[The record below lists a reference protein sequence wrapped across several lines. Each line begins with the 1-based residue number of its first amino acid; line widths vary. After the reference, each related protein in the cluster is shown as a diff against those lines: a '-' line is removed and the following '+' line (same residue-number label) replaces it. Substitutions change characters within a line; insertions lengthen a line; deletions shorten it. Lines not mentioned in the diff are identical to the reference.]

1 MKKIMARKVGLGLT
15 AIAVAI
21 GTLLVFTPAASA
33 APAAVGEVAV
43 ASIIDG
49 DTFITAD
56 GVKIRPLGINSCEM
70 GTPGGQQAK
79 EDAAIWL
86 NGTVVLTTEPG
97 VDLDVHGRSLRYVEV
112 LGGIDFG
119 ELMVTYDHTG
129 VYQGKLAAKYSANPT
144 YLAKLRTLDSGNG
157 RTCAGTAS
165 TGPPVIVNRDGDDH
179 DRESRFCRK
188 RRFLC

>member
-1 MKKIMARKVGLGLT
+1 MARKAFALT
-15 AIAVAI
+15 AIAAAI

-43 ASIIDG
+43 AEIIDG

-56 GVKIRPLGINSCEM
+56 GTKIRPLGIDSCEM

-86 NGTVVLTTEPG
+86 NGTVVLRTEPG

-119 ELMVTYDHTG
+119 GLMVTYDHTG
-129 VYQGKLAAKYSANPT
+129 VYQGKLAPKYSANPA
-144 YLAKLRTLDSGNG
+144 YLAELRAQDSEG

-165 TGPPVIVNRDGDDH
+165 TGPPVIVNRDGDDDH
-179 DRESRFCRK
+179 RESRWCRK
-188 RRFLC
+188 RKFPC

>member
-1 MKKIMARKVGLGLT
+1 MARKVSLGLT

-43 ASIIDG
+43 ASITDG

-56 GVKIRPLGINSCEM
+56 GTKIRPLGIDSCEM
-70 GTPGGQQAK
+70 STPAGPKAK
-79 EDAAIWL
+79 EAAEFWL
-86 NGTVVLTTEPG
+86 AGQTVVLRTEPG
-97 VDLDVHGRSLRYVEV
+97 VDLDVHGRSLRYVQV
-112 LGGIDFG
+112 RGVDFG
-119 ELMVTYDHTG
+119 ELMVSYDHTG
-129 VYQGKLAAKYSANPT
+129 VYQGKLAAKYSASPT
-144 YLAKLRTLDSGNG
+144 YLAGLRTLDSGNG

-179 DRESRFCRK
+179 RGKGWLHRRICK
-188 RRFLC
+188 RWC